1 MSYYLY
7 DSKGYVGD
15 VASNKG
21 MDDLAKYLTKHP
33 DADDLEK
40 LVKEGTVLKTDHL
53 IEEINLLGSPKDP
66 DIKDTLDNLKVL
78 INKASDVIIITQE
91 PGE

>member
-1 MSYYLY
+1 MSYYMY
-7 DSKGYVGD
+7 DSLGYVGD

-21 MDDLAKYLTKHP
+21 MDDLVKYLTKHP
-33 DADDLEK
+33 DVDDLEK
-40 LVKEGTVLKTDHL
+40 LVKEGTILKTDHL
-53 IEEINLLGSPKDP
+53 VEEINLLGIPKDQ

-78 INKASDVIIITQE
+78 INKAKDVIIITQE